1 MPIWSFVLK
10 KYKQSATRLRNKE
23 KGRKNTMN
31 NAIKEVL
38 LTEEQIQAKV
48 KELAAQIS
56 KDYADKD
63 PVFVGVLKGVVIFFA
78 DMVRNVDIPC
88 EIDFMSISSYSGAN
102 STGRTEIRKDLSV
115 DIKDRH
121 VIILEDIFDT
131 GTSLTFTVNHLLNK
145 QPASLK
151 VCTFLDKPERRRP
164 GITLKPD
171 YVGYTIPNEFVVG
184 YGLDFNEHYR
194 NLPYIGIL
202 KPEMY
207 E

>member
-1 MPIWSFVLK
+1 MK
-10 KYKQSATRLRNKE
+10 NDMKE
-23 KGRKNTMN
+23 
-31 NAIKEVL
+31 IL
-38 LTEEQIQAKV
+38 LSEEQIQTKV

-56 KDYADKD
+56 KDYAGKN

-78 DMVRNVDIPC
+78 DLVRYVDVPC
-88 EIDFMSISSYSGAN
+88 EIDFMSISSYSGTT

-131 GTSLTFTVNHLLNK
+131 GTSLSFTVNHLQNK
-145 QPASLK
+145 QPASLA
-151 VCTFLDKPERRRP
+151 VCTFLDKPERRNP
-164 GITLKPD
+164 AVTLIPD

-184 YGLDFNEHYR
+184 YGLDYNEKYR

-202 KPEMY
+202 KPEIY